1 MDWQEIAG
9 NWVYIPRRP
18 KGIIH
23 FLGGAF
29 IAAAPHLTYRWL
41 LENLALQG
49 YVIIATPFTNS
60 FDHGAIARQA
70 LVSFEQALDCLDDRL
85 PQRNLPIYGLG
96 HSMGCKVHLLICSLF
111 EEERAGNIFIAFN
124 NFPARRS
131 VPMLEQFSQ
140 LSTAFEGARK
150 SMPFLDQLAPLAP
163 NMDVEF
169 VPSPDE
175 TNRIVAESYRVRR
188 NLLIK
193 FIRDDI
199 DQTYSLH
206 EVLQERF
213 PELTAIQILRG
224 NHLTPLGQDIN
235 WKSGKAF
242 SPIDAVGQLVKQE
255 LYRDLKHLRSN
266 ILRWLNPAETP
277 QIRA

>member
-9 NWVYIPRRP
+9 NWVYIPQRP
-18 KGIIH
+18 KAIIH

-29 IAAAPHLTYRWL
+29 IAAAPHVTYRWL

-49 YVIIATPFTNS
+49 YAVIATPFVNT

-70 LVSFEQALDCLDDRL
+70 LLSFEQALDCLQDRL

-140 LSTAFEGARK
+140 LSNAFDGARR
-150 SMPFLDQLAPLAP
+150 SFPFLEQFAPLTS
-163 NMDVEF
+163 NMTVEF
-169 VPSPDE
+169 VPSPEE
-175 TNRIVAESYRVRR
+175 TNLMVAENYRVRR

-199 DQTYSLH
+199 DQTYALH
-206 EVLQERF
+206 EVLQDRF
-213 PELTAIQILRG
+213 PDLTAIQILRG
-224 NHLTPLGQDIN
+224 NHLTPLGQDIS
-235 WKSGKAF
+235 WKSGQAF
-242 SPIDAVGQLVKQE
+242 SPLDAVGQVVKQE

-266 ILRWLNPAETP
+266 ILRWLNPAEMP
-277 QIRA
+277 RLKA